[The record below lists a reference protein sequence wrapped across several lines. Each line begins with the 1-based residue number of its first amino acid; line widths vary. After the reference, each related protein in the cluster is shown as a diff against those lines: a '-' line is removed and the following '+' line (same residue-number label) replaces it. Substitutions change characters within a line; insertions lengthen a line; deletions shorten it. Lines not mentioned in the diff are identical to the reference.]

1 MKRRKLLWHLYP
13 YFLAISLAAILTV
26 SWYALRVLYRSHLER
41 TAEDLRARAT
51 MIAGQFVAPL
61 ENDDTAGVATLSR
74 TLGPLGGVRVTV
86 ILPDGAVIGDSD
98 HDPDL
103 MDNHAARPEVH
114 AALAG
119 QESYNRRY
127 SPTLHREM
135 MYVAIPLRADGAVV
149 GALRLATPAVAFE
162 ATFRSLRVE
171 VLSVSLMLLLL
182 TSAGS
187 FALAGR
193 IKKPVEDIRLAAR
206 RFAGGNLSA
215 RAPIHDSEEIG
226 GLAEAL
232 NSLAIQLGDKIS
244 QLEEQRNEQAAVL
257 GSMVESV
264 VALDD
269 QERILNMN
277 DAAMALLGVNLD
289 QSRGR
294 GLHEVIRNP
303 DLQQFV
309 RRTLSSDS
317 AIEGDL
323 VIHNGGDRYLQAHG
337 TTLRDAQGRQI
348 GALIVLNDVTRLRR
362 LENVRRDFV
371 ANVSHELKTPIT
383 SIKGFVETLAD
394 GAMADPAES
403 SRFLAIIAKQADR
416 LNSIIEDLLSLSR
429 IEQDAEGGQI
439 PLQRQPLRPLLAS
452 ASQLCQIKARE
463 KNLSIE
469 LRCPDDLA
477 AKLSPALFEQ
487 SVTNLLDNAVKYSE
501 PGSAIE
507 IEARK
512 SDAEVCVTVQDH
524 GCGIERQHL
533 PRLFERFYRV
543 DKARSRQLGGTG
555 LGLAIV
561 KHIVQAHMGRVTV
574 ESTPGEGSA
583 FTIHLPA
590 A

>member
-13 YFLAISLAAILTV
+13 YFLAISLAAILIV
-26 SWYALRVLYRSHLER
+26 SWYALRVLYRSHIER

-51 MIAGQFVAPL
+51 MIGGQFVALL
-61 ENDDTAGVATLSR
+61 ENGDTDGVASLSR
-74 TLGPLGGVRVTV
+74 TLGPLGDVRVTV

-103 MDNHAARPEVH
+103 MDNHAARPEIR

-119 QESYNRRY
+119 QDSYNRRH
-127 SPTLHREM
+127 SPTLRREM
-135 MYVAIPLRADGAVV
+135 LYVAIPLRAGGVVV

-171 VLSVSLMLLLL
+171 MLSVALILLIL

-187 FALAGR
+187 FALARR
-193 IKKPVEDIRLAAR
+193 IKKPVEDIRLAAK

-244 QLEEQRNEQAAVL
+244 QLEEQRNEQSAVL

-269 QERILNMN
+269 RERILNMN
-277 DAAMALLGVNLD
+277 DAAMALLGVSLD

-317 AIEGDL
+317 PIEGDL
-323 VIHNGGDRYLQAHG
+323 VIHNGGDRYLQSHG

-403 SRFLAIIAKQADR
+403 SRFLGIIAKQADR

-463 KNLSIE
+463 KNLSIA
-469 LRCPDDLA
+469 LQCPDDLA

-487 SVTNLLDNAVKYSE
+487 AVTNLLDNAVKYSE

-507 IEARK
+507 VEARQ
-512 SDAEVCVTVQDH
+512 SGAEVCVTVQDH

-574 ESTPGEGSA
+574 ESTPGKGSA